1 MYVSG
6 RGTEGYGTI
15 FPAIIEWKR
24 KGNNLDDVYMI
35 GKNGVHSHQAFE
47 KVKSLQKI
55 SGVNIN
61 IEAYPNKDQIDPEA
75 YVKILKAIEQPAC
88 AIVAVPDHLHYEVTK
103 NCLESGFHTLVMK
116 PLTPTTKEA
125 NELIKIADEK
135 KLYGAVEF
143 HKRWDKQNLMLR
155 DNLMNG
161 RIGEPLYC
169 WVEYSQR
176 KIIPEEIFRE
186 WIENTNPLQYLGVH
200 YLDIVSFATGAKP
213 VRVMA
218 VGQKNWLTKKGI
230 NVYDSIQCIVEWK
243 IENGNIFSQTLLVNW
258 IDPENTTAMSDQKIK
273 FVGTKG
279 RFNSDQKDRGI
290 EIISDSENIEVPNP
304 DFCRPYG
311 TEKITWRGYG
321 IESITN
327 FLCDAFEITNNKI
340 TPSDLE
346 GFRPTFKEALVS
358 TTILELASK
367 SLHDE
372 GKWYSIKDL

>member
-135 KLYGAVEF
+135 NKVQILIV
-143 HKRWDKQNLMLR
+143 
-155 DNLMNG
+155 
-161 RIGEPLYC
+161 
-169 WVEYSQR
+169 WV
-176 KIIPEEIFRE
+176 
-186 WIENTNPLQYLGVH
+186 
-200 YLDIVSFATGAKP
+200 D
-213 VRVMA
+213 
-218 VGQKNWLTKKGI
+218 
-230 NVYDSIQCIVEWK
+230 
-243 IENGNIFSQTLLVNW
+243 
-258 IDPENTTAMSDQKIK
+258 
-273 FVGTKG
+273 
-279 RFNSDQKDRGI
+279 
-290 EIISDSENIEVPNP
+290 
-304 DFCRPYG
+304 
-311 TEKITWRGYG
+311 
-321 IESITN
+321 
-327 FLCDAFEITNNKI
+327 
-340 TPSDLE
+340 
-346 GFRPTFKEALVS
+346 
-358 TTILELASK
+358 
-367 SLHDE
+367 
-372 GKWYSIKDL
+372 